1 VRLVAACDDVTT
13 PRVATELKPRR
24 KFSAH
29 FIETNSQ
36 WISRDCEHHC
46 RKRENKPA
54 VPFTDVRF
62 GSKADMTGLI
72 CDVRF
77 TPKSGHQSEKRFNEL
92 PDLDHFLRSAAVP
105 VIAIPLAFRR
115 TAACAVHSGDG
126 TAPRGRDV
134 NNQATSSAIEA
145 CCVTIML
152 KLDR

>member
-54 VPFTDVRF
+54 VPLHRCPLWV
-62 GSKADMTGLI
+62 
-72 CDVRF
+72 
-77 TPKSGHQSEKRFNEL
+77 KSRHRV
-92 PDLDHFLRSAAVP
+92 RSALC
-105 VIAIPLAFRR
+105 PL
-115 TAACAVHSGDG
+115 CL
-126 TAPRGRDV
+126 
-134 NNQATSSAIEA
+134 Q
-145 CCVTIML
+145 
-152 KLDR
+152 

>member
-62 GSKADMTGLI
+62 GSKADIALGPLY
-72 CDVRF
+72 VRF
-77 TPKSGHQSEKRFNEL
+77 ASNSGH
-92 PDLDHFLRSAAVP
+92 
-105 VIAIPLAFRR
+105 
-115 TAACAVHSGDG
+115 
-126 TAPRGRDV
+126 
-134 NNQATSSAIEA
+134 
-145 CCVTIML
+145 
-152 KLDR
+152 